1 MGVSSAPVL
10 ALAAAF
16 FFSLAGVILRRAL
29 ALINPLTT
37 ACVSVTVTAVI
48 TWVVAASTDDL
59 SLVFTPAAVP
69 FLVAGF
75 IAPGLSRLIL
85 FIGYSR
91 IGVGRTVALMS
102 ITPLFAIVIAI
113 IALRERP
120 SLLLLVG
127 ASLIVGGGIVMARRA
142 RDDTSWRRRHMMF
155 PIVAALMF
163 AVRDVISRGA
173 LVDFP
178 HPFIGAAAATMMA
191 VVAIWSFAG
200 LQQGMGRLAFNG
212 PGTKLA
218 LVSGLCEGTAY
229 ILMWRALGLGH
240 VSVVTP
246 LVNATPLFTVV
257 LVLLLLRGVERM
269 TWRITLASAMAVAG
283 VFLVVLG
290 RA

>member
-1 MGVSSAPVL
+1 MSLSSAPAL
-10 ALAAAF
+10 ALAAAIC
-16 FFSLAGVILRRAL
+16 FSLAGVILRRAL

-37 ACVSVTVTAVI
+37 ACVSVTVTAII
-48 TWVVAASTDDL
+48 TWLVAATTDDL
-59 SLVFTPAAVP
+59 SLLLTPAVVP

-102 ITPLFAIVIAI
+102 TTPLFAIVMAI
-113 IALRERP
+113 LFLDERP
-120 SLLLLVG
+120 SLLLVLG
-127 ASLIVGGGIVMARRA
+127 ASLIVGGGIVMSRRA
-142 RDDTSWRRRHMMF
+142 RDDTSWRRRHMIF

-163 AVRDVISRGA
+163 AMRDTVSRAG
-173 LVDFP
+173 LVHFP
-178 HPFIGAAAATMMA
+178 HPLIGAAAATMMA

-200 LQQGMGRLAFNG
+200 VQKGMGRLAFNG
-212 PGTKLA
+212 PGTRLA
-218 LVSGLCEGTAY
+218 LLSGLCEGTAY
-229 ILMWRALGLGH
+229 ILMWRALGRGH

-257 LVLLLLRGVERM
+257 LVMIFLRGVERM
-269 TWRITLASAMAVAG
+269 TWRITLASMMAVAG

-290 RA
+290 QS

>member
-1 MGVSSAPVL
+1 VSLSSAPAL
-10 ALAAAF
+10 ALAAAIC
-16 FFSLAGVILRRAL
+16 FSLAGVILRRAL

-37 ACVSVTVTAVI
+37 ACVSVTVTAII
-48 TWVVAASTDDL
+48 TWLVAATTDDL
-59 SLVFTPAAVP
+59 SLLLTPAVVP

-102 ITPLFAIVIAI
+102 ITPLFAIVMAI
-113 IALRERP
+113 LFLDERP
-120 SLLLLVG
+120 SLLLLLG
-127 ASLIVGGGIVMARRA
+127 ASLIVGGGIVMSRRA
-142 RDDTSWRRRHMMF
+142 RHDVSWRRRHMIF

-163 AVRDVISRGA
+163 AMRDTVSRAA
-173 LVDFP
+173 LVHFP
-178 HPFIGAAAATMMA
+178 HPLIGAAAATMMA

-200 LQQGMGRLAFNG
+200 VQKGMGRLAFNG
-212 PGTKLA
+212 PGTRLA
-218 LVSGLCEGTAY
+218 LLSGLCEGTAY
-229 ILMWRALGLGH
+229 ILMWRALGRGH

-257 LVLLLLRGVERM
+257 LVMIFLRGVERM

-290 RA
+290 QS

>member
-1 MGVSSAPVL
+1 VGVSSAPAL

-48 TWVVAASTDDL
+48 TWLVAASTDDL
-59 SLVFTPAAVP
+59 SLVFTPAAAP

-120 SLLLLVG
+120 SLLLIVG

-163 AVRDVISRGA
+163 AVRDVISRAA

-178 HPFIGAAAATMMA
+178 HPLIGAAAATMMA

-218 LVSGLCEGTAY
+218 LISGLCEGTAY

-257 LVLLLLRGVERM
+257 LVMLFLRGVERM
-269 TWRITLASAMAVAG
+269 TWRTVVASAMAVAG

-290 RA
+290 RD

>member
-1 MGVSSAPVL
+1 VSPASAPVL
-10 ALAAAF
+10 ALGAAF

-29 ALINPLTT
+29 ALLNPLTT

-48 TWVVAASTDDL
+48 TWLVAAGTDDL
-59 SLVFTPAAVP
+59 SLILTPAVIP

-102 ITPLFAIVIAI
+102 TTPLFAILIAI
-113 IALRERP
+113 VFLHERP
-120 SLLLLVG
+120 SLLLLLG
-127 ASLIVGGGIVMARRA
+127 AGLIVAGGVVMSRRA
-142 RDDTSWRRRHMMF
+142 RDDTSWRRRHMIF

-163 AVRDVISRGA
+163 AVRDTISRGA
-173 LVDFP
+173 LVEFP
-178 HPFIGAAAATMMA
+178 RPLIGAAAATFMA

-200 LQQGMGRLAFNG
+200 LQHGMGRVAFNA

-218 LVSGLCEGTAY
+218 LLSGVCEGTAY
-229 ILMWRALGLGH
+229 ILMWRALGSGH

-246 LVNATPLFTVV
+246 LVNATPMFTVV

-269 TWRITLASAMAVAG
+269 TWRITIASTMAVAG
-283 VFLVVLG
+283 ALLVVLG
-290 RA
+290 RS